1 MKCAVMPG
9 AGSREIHK
17 AMFENIIEKLRWPLR
32 AAFLV
37 CLCVVLYLA
46 LDSAPAVKGLD
57 YDKANHVLAFFG
69 LGVLLRLGWPR
80 FHIIWAILALLAFG
94 ILIEV
99 LQHFT
104 GRDAAFGDVLADI
117 IGLALAVFATQI
129 FRMHPQATL
138 AD

>member
-1 MKCAVMPG
+1 
-9 AGSREIHK
+9 
-17 AMFENIIEKLRWPLR
+17 MFDRILFEKLRWPLR

-37 CLCVVLYLA
+37 CICVVLYLA
-46 LDSAPAVKGLD
+46 LSPVPSMTGLD

-80 FHIIWAILALLAFG
+80 FRILRAALALLGFG

-99 LQHFT
+99 MQHFT

-117 IGLALAVFATQI
+117 IGLALAVSATQI
-129 FRMHPQATL
+129 FRMHPSATV